1 MTIRHFETLFLRV
14 TTNPVTTSKLS
25 AALVIVSILAI
36 LGAGCSKEKKAL
48 AEIQRAYDDKEYREA
63 VALCKHAVRRN
74 IDSPEVY
81 YYYGKSLVSLNRD
94 FEGFRR
100 LDEAVRLEP
109 EAGPRISNFLYLA
122 AVRSFQKN
130 QRAKAARRMQKAEEY
145 NPSLKLGVYGFLVAE
160 SYYSA
165 KEYAKAAHLY
175 GEAIR
180 AYPDTSVVEEA
191 YLNMAESYAQLG
203 AQSRARES
211 LEELLELYPRGK
223 YKNQARFRLVN
234 LLYEEGEKHFLLGNY
249 EEVVELINDLIK
261 TTKNPGLI
269 QKSRFLLGETYEAL
283 GEFDSAYQQYRNVIR
298 GDRGASG
305 RIVERAR
312 EKIQAFKEAGL
323 Y

>member
-1 MTIRHFETLFLRV
+1 VTIRYFETFFLRA
-14 TTNPVTTSKLS
+14 TTNSATNGKLS
-25 AALVIVSILAI
+25 SALVLLSILVI

-48 AEIQRAYDDKEYREA
+48 AEIQQSYDKKEYREA
-63 VALCKHAVRRN
+63 IALCKHAIRRN

-100 LDEAVRLEP
+100 LDEAIRQDP
-109 EAGPRISNFLYLA
+109 SAGSRISNFLYLA

-130 QRAKAARRMQKAEEY
+130 QRAKAARRMQKAKDY
-145 NPSLKLGVYGFLVAE
+145 NSSLKLGVYGFLVAE
-160 SYYSA
+160 SYYLT

-175 GEAIR
+175 REAIR
-180 AYPDTSVVEEA
+180 AYPDSSVVEEA
-191 YLNMAESYAQLG
+191 YLNMADAYGQLG

-211 LEELLELYPRGK
+211 LEELLGLYPRGK
-223 YKNQARFRLVN
+223 YKNQARWRLVN

-249 EEVVELINDLIK
+249 EEVVELIKDLIK

-283 GEFDSAYQQYRNVIR
+283 GEFDSAYQQYRDVIR